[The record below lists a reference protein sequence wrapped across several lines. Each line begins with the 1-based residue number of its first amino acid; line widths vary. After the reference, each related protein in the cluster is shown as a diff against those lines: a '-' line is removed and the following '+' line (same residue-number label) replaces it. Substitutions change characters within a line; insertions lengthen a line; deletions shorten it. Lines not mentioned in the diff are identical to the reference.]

1 MKAFFVIAIIALYS
15 LPLNAQFTKAALQAS
30 GLTCSMCSKAVKT
43 ALEKVP
49 FVEKVQVDLKTQEYN
64 LTFKNSDAVDFDA
77 LAKAVEDAGF
87 SVSALKVTAD
97 VTGLDVKKDTHLKI
111 GNHYFH
117 FLNAADQSLNGS
129 TSFTLV
135 DKAFV
140 PAKAYKKWSAATKM
154 ECVQTGKAAACCT
167 TDGVQSSARVYH
179 AVI

>member
-1 MKAFFVIAIIALYS
+1 MKSFFVIISIALFGLQS
-15 LPLNAQFTKAALQAS
+15 NAQFTNAALQAS

-49 FVEKVQVDLKTQEYN
+49 FVEKVQVNLKTQEYN
-64 LTFKNSDAVDFDA
+64 LTFKANDAVDFDA

-97 VTGLDVKKDTHLKI
+97 VNGLDVKKDTHLKI
-111 GNHYFH
+111 GNQYFH
-117 FLNAADQSLNGS
+117 FLNAANQSLNGS

-135 DKAFV
+135 DKSFV
-140 PAKAYKKWSAATKM
+140 PAKAYKKWSTATKM

-167 TDGVQSSARVYH
+167 SDGVAGNARVYH

>member
-1 MKAFFVIAIIALYS
+1 MKSFIVIALIS
-15 LPLNAQFTKAALQAS
+15 LFGLQANAQFTKAALQAS

-64 LTFKNSDAVDFDA
+64 LTFKANDAVDFDA

-111 GNHYFH
+111 GNQYFH
-117 FLNAADQSLNGS
+117 FLNAANQSLNGS

-135 DKAFV
+135 DKSFV
-140 PAKAYKKWSAATKM
+140 TAKAFKKWSAASKM
-154 ECVQTGKAAACCT
+154 ECVQTGKAASCCT
-167 TDGVQSSARVYH
+167 SDGINANARVFH
-179 AVI
+179 VVI